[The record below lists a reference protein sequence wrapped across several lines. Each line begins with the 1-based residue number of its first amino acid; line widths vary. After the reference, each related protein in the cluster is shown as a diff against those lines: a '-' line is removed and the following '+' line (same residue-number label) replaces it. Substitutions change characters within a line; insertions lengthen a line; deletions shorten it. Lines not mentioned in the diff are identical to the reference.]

1 MVQVTEKNITKKVVE
16 NTKVILENI
25 SLNNI
30 NDIFNLKIKTPNL
43 SNLLLDIYALEI
55 SKKYKVSELKNIQK
69 EIIEYLEILDYKT
82 TLENKEIEKL
92 NISKFDDTLQ
102 NELDSKNLL
111 IKNTKE
117 IIKDNKMILAQS
129 IKDTFNLLKS
139 DIEKE
144 KASLALQFE
153 NAGVKDFKITKAFL
167 YQRLL
172 NSIESKTGSYATTS
186 SNTFVDTQYACGCL
200 CIARPLTTHPNPT

>member
-153 NAGVKDFKITKAFL
+153 NAGVKVFIA
-167 YQRLL
+167 
-172 NSIESKTGSYATTS
+172 NSI
-186 SNTFVDTQYACGCL
+186 TFST
-200 CIARPLTTHPNPT
+200 